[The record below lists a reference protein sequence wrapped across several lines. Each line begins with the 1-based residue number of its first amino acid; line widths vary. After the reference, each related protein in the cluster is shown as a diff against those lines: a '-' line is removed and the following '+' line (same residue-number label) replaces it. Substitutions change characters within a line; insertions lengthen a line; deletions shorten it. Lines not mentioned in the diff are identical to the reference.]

1 MQTRL
6 KFLGILFLIAG
17 AAIIV
22 RLFYFQG
29 IVAKELSEKGRM
41 QQNVSRKIQAN
52 RGSILSS
59 DGSYLTASVDAWLV
73 FAAKPEIVET
83 PEFIAA
89 KLAPFF
95 VKDINDSVQIKEEND
110 RIKDLIAGSDSLWLP
125 LKHKIS
131 TDTKKQIQELKIK
144 GIGFE
149 KQEDRIYPEASMAAQ
164 LLGFVGKD
172 DNGADTGYF
181 GLEGSYDYTLTGKAG
196 FIKRESSAVGVPLPF
211 GEGKEIEALGGVDL
225 VTNIDKAIQIIVE
238 QKLAQGIEKYGAK
251 SGSIVAMDPKT
262 GGILAMANYPSYDPK
277 NYIEYG
283 DEFFKNP
290 IISDA
295 FEPGSIFK
303 PIVMAAGIDAGVV
316 EPDTVCDAC
325 SGPVKVDKY
334 FIETWDNK
342 YQVNATMTDVIVHSN
357 NVGMVYVGNKL
368 GMDRLYEYITKFGI
382 GSPTGI
388 DLQGES
394 APFLRERGKWNIVDQ
409 ATATFGQGIATT
421 PIQML
426 RAIGIIANQGKDV
439 HPSVVKKLTRDGW
452 SSEITQNEGEQI
464 ISQESASKMTDMM
477 ISAVRAGEAKWASP
491 KGYEI
496 AGKTGTAQIAVSG
509 HYDAEKTNASFVGF
523 APAHDPKFVMLVT
536 LKEPQSSP
544 WASETAAPL
553 WFDIAKLM
561 FAYMGIQ
568 PQN

>member
-1 MQTRL
+1 
-6 KFLGILFLIAG
+6 
-17 AAIIV
+17 
-22 RLFYFQG
+22 
-29 IVAKELSEKGRM
+29 
-41 QQNVSRKIQAN
+41 
-52 RGSILSS
+52 
-59 DGSYLTASVDAWLV
+59 
-73 FAAKPEIVET
+73 
-83 PEFIAA
+83 
-89 KLAPFF
+89 
-95 VKDINDSVQIKEEND
+95 
-110 RIKDLIAGSDSLWLP
+110 
-125 LKHKIS
+125 
-131 TDTKKQIQELKIK
+131 
-144 GIGFE
+144 
-149 KQEDRIYPEASMAAQ
+149 
-164 LLGFVGKD
+164 
-172 DNGADTGYF
+172 
-181 GLEGSYDYTLTGKAG
+181 
-196 FIKRESSAVGVPLPF
+196 
-211 GEGKEIEALGGVDL
+211 
-225 VTNIDKAIQIIVE
+225 
-238 QKLAQGIEKYGAK
+238 
-251 SGSIVAMDPKT
+251 MDPKT

-277 NYIEYG
+277 NYVEYG

-290 IISDA
+290 IISDS

-325 SGPVKVDKY
+325 SGPFKVDKY

-342 YQVNATMTDVIVHSN
+342 YQANATMTDVIVHSN

-368 GMDRLYEYITKFGI
+368 GMDKLYEYITKFGI

-394 APFLRERGKWNIVDQ
+394 APTLRERRQWNIVDQ

-426 RAIGIIANQGKDV
+426 KAIGIIANQGRDV
-439 HPSVVKKLTRDGW
+439 SPKVVRELSRDGW
-452 SSEITQNEGEQI
+452 SSEVSQGSTKQI
-464 ISQESASKMTDMM
+464 ISPEAASKMTQMM
-477 ISAVRAGEAKWASP
+477 IAAVRAGEAKWASP

-523 APAHDPKFVMLVT
+523 APAYDPKFVMLVT